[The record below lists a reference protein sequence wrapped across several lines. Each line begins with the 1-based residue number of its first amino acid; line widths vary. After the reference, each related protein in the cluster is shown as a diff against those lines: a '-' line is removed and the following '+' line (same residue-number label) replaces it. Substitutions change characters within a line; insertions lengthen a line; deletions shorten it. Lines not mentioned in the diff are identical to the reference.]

1 MTARLFAA
9 MFAIAFASPALAQN
23 CPNGRCPITP
33 VRSAVAAVAQA
44 APVRRVAVASVRVA
58 VAPVRYAAYRVRV
71 REFRPLQRMAHRMV
85 HRLRCR

>member
-1 MTARLFAA
+1 MMTARLFAA
-9 MFAIAFASPALAQN
+9 MIAIAFASPALAQ

-58 VAPVRYAAYRVRV
+58 VAPVRYAAYRVRH
-71 REFRPLQRMAHRMV
+71 REFRPLQRMAM
-85 HRLRCR
+85 RLRCR

>member
-1 MTARLFAA
+1 MIRTFAA
-9 MFAIAFASPALAQN
+9 IFAIAFASPALAQ

-58 VAPVRYAAYRVRV
+58 VAPVRYAAYRVR
-71 REFRPLQRMAHRMV
+71 EFRPLQRMAHRMV